1 MSIQKKNLF
10 KVIASTALV
19 GFFAS
24 CAEIAPPDG
33 AGDEFSE
40 GSCQEIWGINSKC
53 DEVQKEDDQNQEP
66 ESSASKDAE
75 DETSSDSEDD
85 SSDSK
90 GGNSEEGGNEDDSG
104 SEEGSSEG
112 EEGGDS
118 GDSSSSDTSEPIAGE
133 DTILGKDNAS
143 IGTNDMTEVDSE
155 TASKLDELVN
165 ASKEEQEANG
175 FSPIEG
181 TTITGD
187 QINES
192 KTFFCF
198 DKEGEWRM
206 ITFDNLKDSGLPF
219 LWNGHAYGLAEKYTV
234 RFEDACQAIYVQTK

>member
-1 MSIQKKNLF
+1 MSIQKKSFF

-53 DEVQKEDDQNQEP
+53 DEVQKKDDQNQEP

-85 SSDSK
+85 SSDSEGGNSE

-112 EEGGDS
+112 EG
-118 GDSSSSDTSEPIAGE
+118 SSSDSDDAKESSFE
-133 DTILGKDNAS
+133 DGGAS
-143 IGTNDMTEVDSE
+143 IGTNDMTDVSEEVSKTLDDLKKEIDEGKNPEGFEEVDKNISFDDWDKTGTYYCFTGE
-155 TASKLDELVN
+155 NEWKMISLENLESNPKAS
-165 ASKEEQEANG
+165 G
-175 FSPIEG
+175 Y
-181 TTITGD
+181 
-187 QINES
+187 
-192 KTFFCF
+192 
-198 DKEGEWRM
+198 
-206 ITFDNLKDSGLPF
+206 PF
-219 LWNGHAYGLAEKYTV
+219 LWNGHASGLARQFIL
-234 RFEDACQAIYVQTK
+234 RFEASCSAVYLQRTTN